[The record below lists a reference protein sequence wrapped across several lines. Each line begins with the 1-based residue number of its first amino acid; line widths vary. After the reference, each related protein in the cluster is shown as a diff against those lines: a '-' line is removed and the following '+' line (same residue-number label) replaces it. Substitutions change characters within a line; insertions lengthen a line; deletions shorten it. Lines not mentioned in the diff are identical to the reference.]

1 MSDNQFKPTHSGTP
15 IEPPKDARVQIT
27 KSIWA
32 LSTAMMGI
40 SIPIVGVT
48 HSALLPLCVLG
59 AAAVSTVVVW
69 LGGKVSAQGRA
80 DKSLQEQMQQME
92 DRLANVETM
101 TRFERGLI
109 ERDTANTL
117 EQTPSQSQ
125 ESSRPTS
132 RSSTPTSY

>member
-15 IEPPKDARVQIT
+15 PEPPKDARVQIT

-40 SIPIVGVT
+40 SIPIVGIT
-48 HSALLPLCVLG
+48 NSPLLPLCVLG
-59 AAAVSTVVVW
+59 AAAVSTVAVW
-69 LGGKVSAQGRA
+69 LGGKVSAQGQA
-80 DKSLQEQMQQME
+80 DKSLREQLQQME

-109 ERDTANTL
+109 ERDASSGL
-117 EQTPSQSQ
+117 DQALPQAQ
-125 ESSRPTS
+125 ESSRPTP
-132 RSSTPTSY
+132 RSSTPISY